1 MSKEAL
7 PSGTSAGMAL
17 TEEASARTLILA
29 LIYRYASVARE
40 DGDYSQIMKLF
51 ETNATI
57 RFPDGRE
64 LSPSN
69 LGEITRDNPP
79 KLLRHHLTT
88 IDIQF
93 LSPNEAHCQSYV
105 IAGTH
110 LKMPDHWGR
119 WDDIVRRQSD
129 GKWLYK
135 QKTVVVDGL
144 DPEGW
149 LAKSLGDGARV

>member
-1 MSKEAL
+1 MQHYSERAITFKAKRKMSKEAL

-93 LSPNEAHCQSYV
+93 LFRTKH
-105 IAGTH
+105 T
-110 LKMPDHWGR
+110 
-119 WDDIVRRQSD
+119 VRAMS
-129 GKWLYK
+129 LL
-135 QKTVVVDGL
+135 GL
-144 DPEGW
+144 I
-149 LAKSLGDGARV
+149 LRCLIIGAVGMIL